1 LPGGDPPSVC
11 DPELVARD
19 GRVRGVRDRGGISAH
34 WRRAP
39 FVLRHHISILVAVL
53 AAAVLVGLTAS
64 SSPFLSTAAGSAAL
78 KNRLNELDP
87 LTTGVEIQRDGGATP
102 TESATAVMN
111 RLDAGVAGIAA
122 RVGSLGAPV
131 KTLELDDGSATDAR
145 GNGFAEIRIMAR
157 SGVLDHVKVLAR
169 APGPGLYIA
178 DTTAQALHV
187 HPGDTI
193 RMQTRASNTSS
204 RTIPVRVAGIYRA
217 LAYVPEE
224 PYWANFVGE
233 IYPANPDAPVPT
245 PFAFASRS
253 QFLDLQARLQAG
265 GFHATDELPVDPA
278 HLTLSGA
285 RALDRRVAALGAELT
300 AGKTALARQAGCP
313 CVVVSSLTAAI
324 TLADDNISAISPVVT
339 LLSDI
344 GIAIALAVAASA
356 GAFAVRRRQTEAALM
371 AARGEH
377 VVVFSARTGLEAL
390 LPVVAGGAVGLALA
404 IAATGL
410 FAPAG
415 TVDAA
420 TLRSGAAR
428 TALVALIA
436 LVLLA
441 AAAGASFVRLLDTSG
456 DSRRL
461 LRYFPWELIAIGVGI
476 YLFLDIHG
484 GGGLARSG
492 ASGTEHPTL
501 VVFVFPLL
509 LVAGV
514 MGIIARLSRFG
525 LRRGFRRARGLPT
538 PLFTAVRRLAA
549 ARGLLVGLTV
559 VLAVSFAAFFYAETV
574 NESLSQTT
582 LEKAY
587 IGFGSDAQGQV
598 GQSATVPRSFPFP
611 TTFADYANGAAVF
624 GPGEGTEADV
634 LTVDPATL
642 AGTIHWR
649 GSWGAPPATL
659 MHELA
664 SAQPLPLPVIVSGGV
679 PPSLRLV
686 TIQGTRFP
694 IRIIDRVR
702 AFPGMTTSPLL
713 VTSTASLAAAAR
725 KLHSVDPLLGVSRNY
740 IWARGRPQQL
750 VHALEAP
757 GLDISYVTSIDAFR
771 KDPQILLATRTYAYV
786 RTVALAAA
794 LIALA
799 GLVLYLQARQQSQR
813 IASALARRMGLSAG
827 SEILSL
833 FLELAAILLAS
844 AAVGI
849 GVAAAVAAPVIEHVD
864 LLPDF
869 PPSSVVIVPWD
880 VAALLGIGLL
890 AVAAIAASATCLL
903 SRRSDV
909 SEDLRVA

>member
-1 LPGGDPPSVC
+1 
-11 DPELVARD
+11 VARD
-19 GRVRGVRDRGGISAH
+19 GRVWGIRDRGGISAH

-39 FVLRHHISILVAVL
+39 FVLRHHVSILVAVL
-53 AAAVLVGLTAS
+53 AAALLVGLTAS
-64 SSPFLSTAAGSAAL
+64 SAPFLSTAAGSAAL
-78 KNRLNELDP
+78 KNRLNDLDP
-87 LTTGVEIQRDGGATP
+87 LTTGIEIQRDGGATRGQ
-102 TESATAVMN
+102 SASAVQR
-111 RLDAGVAGIAA
+111 RLDAGVAAVAA

-131 KTLELDDGSATDAR
+131 KTLELPDGGATDSK
-145 GNGFAEIRIMAR
+145 GNGFAEIHIMAR

-169 APGPGLYIA
+169 VPGPGLVIA
-178 DTTAQALHV
+178 DTTAKALHV
-187 HPGDTI
+187 HPGDSI
-193 RMQTRASNTSS
+193 RLQTTSIDGEPS
-204 RTIPVRVAGIYRA
+204 RFVPVRVAGIYRA
-217 LAYVPEE
+217 LAYEPEE
-224 PYWANFVGE
+224 PYWANFVAK

-245 PFAFASRS
+245 PFAFVSRGGL
-253 QFLDLQARLQAG
+253 LDLGAKLGTG
-265 GFHATDELPVDPA
+265 GYQATDELPVDPR
-278 HLTLSGA
+278 HLTLPGA
-285 RALDRRVAALGAELT
+285 RALDRRVAALSTELT
-300 AGKTALARQAGCP
+300 AGKTALARQTGCP

-344 GIAIALAVAASA
+344 GIAIALAVAATA
-356 GAFAVRRRQTEAALM
+356 GAFGVRRRQTEAALM

-377 VVVFSARTGLEAL
+377 VAAFSARTGLEAL
-390 LPVVAGGAVGLALA
+390 LPVIVGAIVGLALA
-404 IAATGL
+404 VGATGL

-420 TLRSGAAR
+420 TFRSGISR

-441 AAAGASFVRLLDTSG
+441 AAAGASFLRLLDTSG

-461 LRYFPWELIAIGVGI
+461 LRYFPWELIAIGVGV
-476 YLFLDIHG
+476 YLLVDIRG

-514 MGIIARLSRFG
+514 MGLVTRLWRFG
-525 LRRGFRRARGLPT
+525 LRRGFRRARGFPT

-574 NESLSQTT
+574 NESLKQST

-587 IGFGSDAQGQV
+587 IGFGSDVQGQV
-598 GQSATVPRSFPFP
+598 GESAVVPRNFPFP
-611 TTFADYANGAAVF
+611 TTFANYANGAAVY
-624 GPGEGTEADV
+624 GPGEGTSADV
-634 LTVDPATL
+634 LTVDPKTL
-642 AGTIHWR
+642 AGAIHWR
-649 GSWGAPPATL
+649 SAWGRPPAVE
-659 MHELA
+659 MRELA
-664 SAQPLPLPVIVSGGV
+664 AAPALPLPVIVSDTV
-679 PPSLRLV
+679 PDSLHAI

-694 IRIIDRVR
+694 IRIIDRLH
-702 AFPGMTTSPLL
+702 AFPGMTTNPLFI
-713 VTSTASLAAAAR
+713 TSTASLATASR
-725 KLHSVDPLLGVSRNY
+725 KLHNVNPLLGVSRNY
-740 IWARGRPQQL
+740 IWAKGPPSTL
-750 VHALEAP
+750 VKALEAP
-757 GLDISYVTSIDAFR
+757 GLDIAYVTSIDAFR
-771 KDPQILLATRTYAYV
+771 KDPQILLATRTYSYV

-799 GLVLYLQARQQSQR
+799 GLVLYLQARSQTQR

-844 AAVGI
+844 AVVGI
-849 GVAAAVAAPVIEHVD
+849 GVAAAVAAPIVKHVD

-869 PPSSVVIVPWD
+869 VPSSVAVIPWD
-880 VAALLGIGLL
+880 VAAFLCLALLV
-890 AVAAIAASATCLL
+890 VAAIAATVTSVL
-903 SRRSDV
+903 SRRTDV